1 MKVKRVPIGDLKPKM
16 HVWTPTQGW
25 FEIIKLIRV
34 FTVDNTEV
42 YNWETT
48 SLSRR
53 LCGRRGIKV
62 KTRG

>member
-1 MKVKRVPIGDLKPKM
+1 MSEKRVAIGDLKPGM
-16 HVWTPTQGW
+16 HVWTPNQGW
-25 FEIIKLIRV
+25 FRIINLIRV
-34 FTVDNTEV
+34 FQVNNTEV

-53 LCGRRGIKV
+53 LCGRRGVKV